1 MYPSK
6 RFASRCFLSFL
17 LTSFTP
23 AAFSQELPATPSQSA
38 ADWSDSTVS
47 RLGADS
53 RLYNGAEYI
62 RNGTPAKGFPF
73 CDVDSLRSGTL
84 YYDDLLFHHIPMEYD
99 LVQDKLIIPV
109 IASNALISLTS
120 EKLSYF
126 SIGDQHF
133 RYIDAGK
140 TASVLH
146 RSGFYEELYHKGST
160 LLLARR
166 EKTLVF
172 PSGRDDLPHYDQH
185 NTYFLLQ
192 DSHYF
197 SVNGENDL
205 LDALKDKKSAL
216 KQYIRKNKIHYKKT
230 PEPALI
236 RTIDYYLQISH

>member
-1 MYPSK
+1 MYPQK
-6 RFASRCFLSFL
+6 RFARCCCLSFL

-23 AAFSQELPATPSQSA
+23 VFSQELPATPSQSA
-38 ADWSDSTVS
+38 ANWSDSTIS
-47 RLGADS
+47 YLGADS

-84 YYDDLLFHHIPMEYD
+84 YYDDFLIHHVPMEYD
-99 LVQDKLIIPV
+99 LVLDKLIIPV
-109 IASNALISLTS
+109 ATSNALISLIS
-120 EKLSYF
+120 EKLTYF

-133 RYIDAGK
+133 RYIDANK

-146 RSGFYEELYHKGST
+146 RSGFYEELYHNGST

-172 PSGRDDLPHYDQH
+172 PSNRDDLPHYDQH
-185 NTYFLLQ
+185 NAYFLLLEGRYY
-192 DSHYF
+192 SI
-197 SVNGENDL
+197 NEENDL
-205 LDALKDKKSAL
+205 LDALKSKKEAL
-216 KQYIRKNKIHYKKT
+216 KQYIRKNKIRYKKT